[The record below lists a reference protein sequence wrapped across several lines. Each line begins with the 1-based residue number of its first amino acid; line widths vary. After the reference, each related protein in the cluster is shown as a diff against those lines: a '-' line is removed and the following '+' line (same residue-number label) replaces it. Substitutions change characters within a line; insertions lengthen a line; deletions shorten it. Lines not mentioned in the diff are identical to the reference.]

1 MRIVHVANFY
11 GPSSGGIKTTLHELG
26 KGYLKHGHEFVYIVP
41 GPKYLKEQTPFGLK
55 ISLPSIT
62 LVGSGGYQVIRS
74 NKQLLTLLEF
84 LQPDRLEVSDRFTLL
99 KVGRWAK
106 KHKVASLVFSH
117 ETLDGLVKKY
127 AKAVPDRLRRKFVN
141 WHNKRLARN
150 FDQVIATTNF
160 AANEFERIKISNL
173 KKVPLGVDLNEFN
186 PQNRDLSLRKELLK
200 GSRYLL
206 IHCGRL
212 SLEKEPARSVE
223 AVRALTT
230 AGVDVKLIIVGGGPL
245 WKTIRK
251 QSQNLPIEML
261 GYVAN
266 RKMVATYLATADVAI
281 APGPLETF
289 CLSAL
294 ESLASGTPVVASSSS
309 AVGEILNV
317 TSDSPAGLV
326 ADDDGQ
332 SFAVA
337 INNLLRDSSLRARAR
352 AQAESY
358 SWSNTVASMLTVHG
372 IKTSS
377 ISAKRKLKVA

>member
-212 SLEKEPARSVE
+212 SPEKEPARSVE

-251 QSQNLPIEML
+251 QSQDLPIEML

-372 IKTSS
+372 IKISS

>member
-1 MRIVHVANFY
+1 
-11 GPSSGGIKTTLHELG
+11 
-26 KGYLKHGHEFVYIVP
+26 
-41 GPKYLKEQTPFGLK
+41 
-55 ISLPSIT
+55 
-62 LVGSGGYQVIRS
+62 
-74 NKQLLTLLEF
+74 
-84 LQPDRLEVSDRFTLL
+84 
-99 KVGRWAK
+99 
-106 KHKVASLVFSH
+106 VASLVFSH

-127 AKAVPDRLRRKFVN
+127 AKAVPDMLRSKFVN

-160 AANEFERIKISNL
+160 AANEFERIKIPNL
-173 KKVPLGVDLNEFN
+173 KKVALGVDLAEFN

-212 SLEKEPARSVE
+212 SPEKEPARSVE
-223 AVRALTT
+223 AVKVLTD

-245 WKTIRK
+245 WKKIRK
-251 QSQNLPIEML
+251 QSQDLPIEML

-266 RKMVATYLATADVAI
+266 RKMVAAYLAAADIAI

-294 ESLASGTPVVASSSS
+294 ECLASGTPVVASRSS
-309 AVGEILNV
+309 AVGEILNI
-317 TSDSPAGLV
+317 TSASPAGLV
-326 ADDDGQ
+326 ADDDGK

-358 SWSNTVASMLTVHG
+358 SWGNTVTSMLVVHG
-372 IKTSS
+372 IKVSS
-377 ISAKRKLKVA
+377 TATKRKFKVA

>member
-212 SLEKEPARSVE
+212 SPEKEPARSVE
-223 AVRALTT
+223 AVRALTN

-251 QSQNLPIEML
+251 QSQDLPIEML

-372 IKTSS
+372 IKISS